1 MTEQLRLTGKEKV
14 LEIGTG
20 SGYQTAILAELAA
33 KVFSIEIRPEL
44 AAAAAARLKELGIRN
59 VEVRAADGY
68 RGWPEEAPF
77 DGILVTA
84 APERVPPPL
93 LEQLASTGRMVIPV
107 GAFYQE
113 LKVIERQGGG
123 YTEKSVLPVRFVPFV
138 GEADRSAA
146 PRPLPGPAAE
156 SRRPV
161 GSSLAAALA
170 VRPLSRPRRRRAE
183 QAPPAPAAGLLA
195 ARGGGARARGR
206 VRRRP
211 RRAPTLGRDA
221 TGSSSAAR
229 PPPSSATGV
238 LLDYAAPR
246 RLAAQPHAVARRRR
260 DDDPEVRRG
269 VLVGRPRRLR
279 GRRDRR
285 RRTARR

>member
-1 MTEQLRLTGKEKV
+1 VSLALGGFALLAACRPPADPMEKKREQMVETQIAARGIRDPRVLAAMRKVPRHLFVPAAEAASAYDDRPLPIGSGQTISQPYVVAFMTEQLRLTGKETV

-20 SGYQTAILAELAA
+20 SGYQAAILAELAA
-33 KVFSIEIRPEL
+33 KVYSIEIRPEL
-44 AAAAAARLKELGIRN
+44 ATAAAARLKDLGIRN

-138 GEADRSAA
+138 GEAEGRPGGPDPSNKA
-146 PRPLPGPAAE
+146 PR
-156 SRRPV
+156 
-161 GSSLAAALA
+161 
-170 VRPLSRPRRRRAE
+170 
-183 QAPPAPAAGLLA
+183 
-195 ARGGGARARGR
+195 
-206 VRRRP
+206 
-211 RRAPTLGRDA
+211 
-221 TGSSSAAR
+221 
-229 PPPSSATGV
+229 
-238 LLDYAAPR
+238 
-246 RLAAQPHAVARRRR
+246 
-260 DDDPEVRRG
+260 
-269 VLVGRPRRLR
+269 
-279 GRRDRR
+279 
-285 RRTARR
+285 

>member
-1 MTEQLRLTGKEKV
+1 MEKKRGQMVETQIAGRGIRDPRVLAAMRRIPRHLFVPPAEVASAYDDRPLPIGSEQTISQPYVVAFMTEQLRLTGKETV

-33 KVFSIEIRPEL
+33 KVYSIEIRPEL
-44 AAAAAARLKELGIRN
+44 ARAAAERLKGLGIRN

-93 LEQLASTGRMVIPV
+93 LEQLAPTGRMVIPV

-138 GEADRSAA
+138 GEAESA
-146 PRPLPGPAAE
+146 PRAPEPSTGP
-156 SRRPV
+156 
-161 GSSLAAALA
+161 
-170 VRPLSRPRRRRAE
+170 PR
-183 QAPPAPAAGLLA
+183 
-195 ARGGGARARGR
+195 
-206 VRRRP
+206 
-211 RRAPTLGRDA
+211 
-221 TGSSSAAR
+221 
-229 PPPSSATGV
+229 
-238 LLDYAAPR
+238 
-246 RLAAQPHAVARRRR
+246 
-260 DDDPEVRRG
+260 
-269 VLVGRPRRLR
+269 
-279 GRRDRR
+279 
-285 RRTARR
+285 